1 MTFPIDPHTYGV
13 FFIAMFFMA
22 ISPGPAV
29 LFAIRTGLGRQK
41 SRVIAAVAG
50 LNCASLVWFIACAFG
65 LQILLTAFPL
75 LFQIVAV
82 AGGLYLG
89 WMAFK
94 GFRSALDIRNENL
107 GASLTVAV
115 VPDKTIA
122 ATFKD
127 GFLVQLLNPKV
138 TLFFSAVL
146 PPFINIHQPM
156 PPQMVVFAAT
166 AIGMDTIAM
175 TTYGLG
181 AVTLSHVLSDLKK
194 KQVFDLGVSL
204 ILLGIAALIIWHAA
218 MELIRLYL
226 PLFAYRAS

>member
-1 MTFPIDPHTYGV
+1 MSFPIDPHTYGA
-13 FFIAMFFMA
+13 FFVTMFFMA
-22 ISPGPAV
+22 ISPGPAI
-29 LFAIRTGLGRQK
+29 LFAIRTGLGRRK
-41 SRVIAAVAG
+41 SHVFAAVAG
-50 LNCASLVWFIACAFG
+50 LNAASLVWFIACAFG

-107 GASLTVAV
+107 GASLTAA
-115 VPDKTIA
+115 PDPEKTIA

-146 PPFINIHQPM
+146 PPFINTHQPV
-156 PPQMVVFAAT
+156 PPQMVAFAAT
-166 AIGMDTIAM
+166 AIGMDSIAM

-181 AVTLSHVLSDLKK
+181 AVTLSHVLSDPKK
-194 KQVFDLGVSL
+194 KQAFDLGVSL
-204 ILLGIAALIIWHAA
+204 ILMGIAALIIWHAA
-218 MELIRLYL
+218 MELIRLYS
-226 PLFAYRAS
+226 PIAHA